1 MSLTVVIPYD
11 RGDLVS
17 SLHDAGAV
25 ESTDYVE
32 DGTRLRV
39 RVFQRQVAELD
50 PFVVAPVAT
59 V

>member
-1 MSLTVVIPYD
+1 VPYD

-17 SLHDAGAV
+17 SLHDTGSV
-25 ESTDYVE
+25 ESVDYVE

-39 RVFQRQVAELD
+39 RVFQRQVAELE
-50 PFVVAPVAT
+50 PYVVTPVPT

>member
-1 MSLTVVIPYD
+1 MVPYD

-17 SLHDAGAV
+17 TLHDTGSV
-25 ESTDYVE
+25 ESVDYVE

-50 PFVVAPVAT
+50 PYVVAPVPS